1 MLSYKFLLTVCVK
14 IITLHSVVICSSHKP
29 FAATILILSD
39 QFHVITVS
47 KKGKMIMR
55 PCDCHVPT
63 PHFVFAK
70 KTNVRSSLQLSQLQ
84 LPDNLSPTILLA
96 QSSVAYIVHWP
107 RRSCNPGPAA
117 AAAAAAANQCSAK
130 QPVFSPWRS
139 LACFCFTCHGEQR
152 EAYNCVRPTKKSTPT
167 AQPRRGVHNAKGKQM
182 QIRASRE
189 LKFRLLA
196 CALFPR
202 TAGRTE
208 DDRAL
213 TQSFRKGTRTL
224 GQTICGMQICVF
236 LPSLSVNRED

>member
-1 MLSYKFLLTVCVK
+1 
-14 IITLHSVVICSSHKP
+14 
-29 FAATILILSD
+29 
-39 QFHVITVS
+39 
-47 KKGKMIMR
+47 MIMR

-70 KTNVRSSLQLSQLQ
+70 KRTFGQAYSCPSSSYRIIYLQPSFWLNLLWRTSSIGRDGVAILDQL
-84 LPDNLSPTILLA
+84 LLLTSVQ
-96 QSSVAYIVHWP
+96 QSNQSFP
-107 RRSCNPGPAA
+107 RGA
-117 AAAAAAANQCSAK
+117 
-130 QPVFSPWRS
+130 RS
-139 LACFCFTCHGEQR
+139 LAFVSHAMESSARRIIVSGPQ
-152 EAYNCVRPTKKSTPT
+152 KKSTPT

-208 DDRAL
+208 DDRAHPIVP
-213 TQSFRKGTRTL
+213 KGHANTGPNDL
-224 GQTICGMQICVF
+224 WHANLCV